1 MMTPWTDGAAIRGQ
15 VQRLWERG
23 DLLRHLIT
31 GEPAFPLRLRLKGPA
46 STEITDRFEAV
57 RNWIARLRELQ
68 GVHIQW
74 REFTHRVHG
83 TNTLPQALWLDRPDD
98 AFGLIGKRH
107 EAARFMELVE
117 TLRSRQPRLEPWVVR
132 RPLQLLPLEDELGC
146 LLDIVEWL
154 QEHPRPGVYLRQV
167 DLPGVHTK
175 YIESRR
181 SLLTEWL
188 DILLAPGAIDARNT
202 GVTQFARRYGFRDKP
217 THIRFRT
224 LDERLALLPGPARPD
239 LSLDAES
246 FAALDFPVERV
257 FITENEINFLAF
269 PAVTGSLAI
278 FGAGYGWETLAQ
290 AKWLARC
297 PVHYWGD
304 IDTHGFAILD
314 RLRHHFPHVESL
326 LMDRE
331 TFMAH
336 EALWGEEEK
345 PSTSDLP
352 RLTDEERAL
361 YDDLRHDRIGNRLRL
376 EQERIGFGFVEAAL
390 KQIGR

>member
-1 MMTPWTDGAAIRGQ
+1 MKTPWTDGVAIRGQ

-46 STEITDRFEAV
+46 TTEITDRFEAV
-57 RNWIARLRELQ
+57 RNWIAGLRQLQ

-74 REFTHRVHG
+74 RELTHRVHG
-83 TNTLPQALWLDRPDD
+83 TNTLPQALWLNRPDD

-107 EAARFMELVE
+107 EAVRYLELVE

-132 RPLQLLPLEDELGC
+132 RPLQLLTLRNELGS

-188 DILLAPGAIDARNT
+188 DILLAPGAIDARHT
-202 GVTQFARRYGFRDKP
+202 SVAQFARRYGFRDKP
-217 THIRFRT
+217 THIRLRT

-269 PAVTGSLAI
+269 PAVAGSLAI
-278 FGAGYGWETLAQ
+278 FGAGYGWETLAR

-390 KQIGR
+390 KRIGR